1 MNLTILNQYYAPD
14 EAATAQ
20 MAADLGAELMR
31 TGHTVRAIC
40 CDRSYGQPKRR
51 YARREA
57 IEGVVIDRVRST
69 AFGRSSA
76 IGRVTDY
83 VTFLAGAARRLLS
96 APKPDVVVVL
106 TTPPMIAYLALVVRR
121 VRPFKLAFWSMDVY
135 PDIAYELGAMKRG
148 SFAGRVFG
156 RMSEAVLRSSDVVV
170 ALGETM
176 AERLRLNGAANVE
189 VVHNWAD
196 EDAIVPRTAIDR
208 PPRVEWGWQ
217 ERFVILYSGNLGLAH
232 EFETVL
238 KAARRLSATLPNV
251 LFAFVGVGP
260 RLKEVREA
268 ARDLPNVEFRDYV
281 DRSQLG
287 DTLTAAD
294 LHLVTLRPN
303 MPGLLVP
310 SKIYG
315 ILAAGRPTIYV
326 GPASGEIASI
336 LREGRCGTNVLNG
349 DVDGLVS
356 AVRDY
361 ACEPFRRDTEGANAR
376 ALFEARFTR
385 KKSLDAFRRVLEGL
399 VSTDA
404 VVVHEVPEVR

>member
-1 MNLTILNQYYAPD
+1 MRIVLLNQYYTPD

-20 MAADLGAELMR
+20 MAGDLGAELVR
-31 TGHTVRAIC
+31 AGHSVRAIC

-51 YARREA
+51 YGRRET
-57 IEGVVIDRVRST
+57 IDGVAVDRVRST

-76 IGRVTDY
+76 IGRLTDY
-83 VTFLAGAARRLLS
+83 TTFLSGAARRLLVG
-96 APKPDVVVVL
+96 PRPDVVVAL
-106 TTPPMIAYLALVVRR
+106 TTPPMIAYLALLVRR

-135 PDIAYELGAMKRG
+135 PDIAYELGALKRG
-148 SFAGRVFG
+148 SFAGRLFG
-156 RMSEAVLRSSDVVV
+156 RMSGAVLRSSDVVI

-176 AERLRLNGAANVE
+176 AARLRQLGASRVE

-208 PPRVEWGWQ
+208 PPRAEWGWQ

-232 EFETVL
+232 EFDTVL
-238 KAARRLSATLPNV
+238 AAARRLASTMPNV

-268 ARDLPNVEFRDYV
+268 ARDLPNVELRDYV
-281 DRSQLG
+281 DRSRLG

-326 GPASGEIASI
+326 GPETGEIADI
-336 LREGRCGTNVLNG
+336 LREGNCGTTVPNG
-349 DVDGLVS
+349 DVDRLL
-356 AVRDY
+356 AVIRDY
-361 ACEPFRRDTEGANAR
+361 ACDPFRRDREGEGAR
-376 ALFEARFTR
+376 AIFERRFTR
-385 KKSLDAFRRVLEGL
+385 RKRLDAFRGILEGL
-399 VSTDA
+399 VGGGRLMIDD
-404 VVVHEVPEVR
+404 

>member
-1 MNLTILNQYYAPD
+1 MRFVLLNQYYAPD

-20 MAADLGAELMR
+20 MAGDVGAELVR
-31 TGHTVRAIC
+31 AGHEVWAIC

-51 YARREA
+51 YVRRET
-57 IEGVVIDRVRST
+57 IEGVRIDRVRST
-69 AFGRSSA
+69 AFGRSTA
-76 IGRVTDY
+76 IGRLADY
-83 VTFLAGAARRLLS
+83 LTFVLGAARRLLFG
-96 APKPDVVVVL
+96 PRPDVVIAL
-106 TTPPMIAYLALVVRR
+106 TTPPMIAYLALLIRR
-121 VRPFKLAFWSMDVY
+121 VRSFKLAFWSMDVY
-135 PDIAYELGAMKRG
+135 PDIAYELGAIKRG
-148 SFAGRVFG
+148 SMAGRFFT
-156 RMSEAVLRSSDVVV
+156 RTSDAVLRSSDVVI

-176 AERLRLNGAANVE
+176 AARLGQLGASRVE

-196 EDAIVPRTAIDR
+196 GDAIVPRTANDC
-208 PPRVEWGWQ
+208 PPRADWGWQ
-217 ERFVILYSGNLGLAH
+217 NRFVALYSGNLGLAH

-238 KAARRLSATLPNV
+238 SAARRLSSMMPDV

-281 DRSQLG
+281 DRSRLG

-326 GPASGEIASI
+326 GPDAGEIAGI
-336 LREGRCGTNVLNG
+336 LREGHCGASVRNG
-349 DVDGLVS
+349 DIDGLV
-356 AVRDY
+356 AIIAEY
-361 ACEPFRRDTEGANAR
+361 ACDSIRRDREGENAR
-376 ALFEARFTR
+376 ALFERRFTR
-385 KKSLDAFRRVLEGL
+385 RKSLDAFRHIVEGL
-399 VSTDA
+399 ANSG
-404 VVVHEVPEVR
+404 VRVT